1 MSREMIDSNAG
12 WIGSIPSEWSAYK
25 LLYALERPI
34 FDGPHE
40 TPTVVD
46 NGVPFISV
54 DSVNDTKNVDLNVC
68 KKFISEEDFNEYYKK
83 TPLKQGDVL
92 FTKAATIGKTA
103 IVDDRKYMVWSPLA
117 ILRSGKH
124 VNNEY
129 LYYVLNCP
137 NLIDYT
143 AHFLGNSATQINVGM
158 RELERAKLPV
168 PPLSEQ
174 RQIVHFLDRKCSA
187 IDTAIEKTK
196 GSIEKLE
203 EYKKAVITK
212 AVTKGLNPDAKMKDS
227 GIEWIG
233 EVPETWDVKR
243 IKYACLERKEK
254 KIFKDAP
261 NRYIGLEN
269 VESYTGHFI
278 ETESTYLPGVYD
290 VCYENDILFG
300 KLRPYLAKVIMAP
313 YEAACTG
320 EFLIIKN
327 FVGEIKFLFYWL
339 ANKEF
344 VKAVDVSTYGAKMPR
359 ANTEYIMNLP
369 ICLPSDKEQQQI
381 LSYLDDKCASIDVL
395 ISKKQDAINKWEEY
409 KKSLIYYAVTG
420 KIDCRNEAVK

>member
-1 MSREMIDSNAG
+1 MSRDAKTSNIE
-12 WIGSIPSEWSAYK
+12 WIGQIPKTWNTNKVKYVTKCMDGKRVPVDASQRTPGPYPYWGAGSITDHVDKFLFDEELV
-25 LLYALERPI
+25 LLGEDGAPFFDKTRNVAFLINEKVWINNHIHVLKPQKNIDASFLCYAL
-34 FDGPHE
+34 
-40 TPTVVD
+40 
-46 NGVPFISV
+46 NSV
-54 DSVNDTKNVDLNVC
+54 DYR
-68 KKFISEEDFNEYYKK
+68 EYINGAIINKLTQSDMK
-83 TPLKQGDVL
+83 T
-92 FTKAATIGKTA
+92 
-103 IVDDRKYMVWSPLA
+103 
-117 ILRSGKH
+117 
-124 VNNEY
+124 
-129 LYYVLNCP
+129 
-137 NLIDYT
+137 
-143 AHFLGNSATQINVGM
+143 INI
-158 RELERAKLPV
+158 PY
-168 PPLSEQ
+168 PPLPEQ
-174 RQIVHFLDRKCSA
+174 HQIVSFLDRKCSA

-196 GSIEKLE
+196 KSIEKLE

-212 AVTKGLNPDAKMKDS
+212 AVTKGLDPDAKMKDS

-359 ANTEYIMNLP
+359 ANTEFIMNLP

-420 KIDCRNEAVK
+420 KIDCRNEVI